1 MQVGE
6 SYKPLV
12 NHILKP
18 TAKMPQQTHMP
29 HMCTEAYC
37 DQPDKQQPATLL
49 FQSLSMKIRVT
60 LED

>member
-49 FQSLSMKIRVT
+49 FQSLQ
-60 LED
+60 